1 MKSLHRI
8 LFALFLAVSA
18 VSGCTDP
25 VEEIPVTISLN
36 KTLMSALPVGS
47 QQQLEAVVKPDGAD
61 VTVVWESDNEAVA
74 SVDADGIV
82 SGVSVGTAVITASV
96 GDASAECKVT
106 VVAVKPTAISL
117 TPTKLHLKTGDT
129 KELVVAFTPAEAVAE
144 DLVWETSDAS
154 VAAVKDGVV
163 TAAGEGEATVTVKCN
178 GGNLAAVCR
187 VSVAEDYVPV
197 YVTEMQL
204 TPSEMS
210 LEAGQ
215 KKTIKVTYL
224 PADAEEVTDLEWET
238 SDADVAKVENGTV
251 EAVKAGK
258 AVITAKCMDGTV
270 TATCQVTVSEKEE
283 PEPGPGEGGLQAV
296 AINAVGGKADVQV
309 GMELQLE
316 LACTPSNAVPSSVTW
331 SVDTDMFASIDDN
344 GLLKGKYAEKDASG
358 WKSVVVTVNA
368 DGKEASLVVRV
379 IPRQAEEIRV
389 DVPENNRIKVG
400 SGWTFNPVIYPEG
413 LGFNVM
419 AICSYPAYSVLE
431 GVCYTQPGTPGR
443 YSYTFTLSG
452 HENLLDE
459 YNVKTYVDIDVEPYW
474 VETVSIDSALEMET
488 GSSTTLI
495 PTYTSDKEGVEPTY
509 KDVQWKSSDEAVV
522 KVDGKGNVTA
532 VGTGEATVTV
542 TTSSEWSVPSGSE
555 QKSASCKVTVT
566 QAANPVYVGDYFYS
580 DGTWSTELQSGK
592 TVVGVVF
599 ATANATSTDPQLK
612 KDYPECTHGLVVS
625 VKEYD
630 SPIAMVSGA
639 DYSWNSVNNYA
650 LELGGYA
657 SMAATDII
665 CGYSNT
671 QAMKAFKAAKGD
683 YSKYLDVID
692 GHDVSVAGASTWY
705 MPSQYELSLIGA
717 DYSVINERLAAVG
730 DQFEEFKNSWDSA
743 SRSGIYWSS
752 TYLDGLGSQSKPYI
766 LSTNQLDGSMKMHS
780 HSYQVRLVFAF

>member
-47 QQQLEAVVKPDGAD
+47 QQQLEAVVKPEGAD

-74 SVDADGIV
+74 TVDAEGTV
-82 SGVSVGTAVITASV
+82 TGVSVGTAVITASA

-106 VVAVKPTAISL
+106 VVALKPTAISL
-117 TPTKLHLKTGDT
+117 SPTRLQMKPGDT
-129 KELVVAFTPAEAVAE
+129 SELAVAFTPAEAVAE

-163 TAAGEGEATVTVKCN
+163 TAAGVGEATVTVKCN
-178 GGNLAAVCR
+178 GGNLAAVCH
-187 VSVAEDYVPV
+187 VNVAEDYVPV
-197 YVTEMQL
+197 YVTEIQL
-204 TPSEMS
+204 TPAEMS

-215 KKTIKVTYL
+215 KKTIEVTYL

-316 LACTPSNAVPSSVTW
+316 LACTPSTAVLSSVTW
-331 SVDTDMFASIDDN
+331 SVDTDMFASIDSN
-344 GLLKGKYAEKDASG
+344 GLLKGKYAEKDASD

-389 DVPENNRIKVG
+389 DVPENNRLKVG

-419 AICSYPAYSVLE
+419 AICSYPVYSVLE

-509 KDVQWKSSDEAVV
+509 KDVQWKSSDETVV

-532 VGTGEATVTV
+532 VGAGEATVTV

-692 GHDVSVAGASTWY
+692 GHDVSVAGTSTWY

-730 DQFEEFKNSWDSA
+730 DQFEEYKNSWDSA

-752 TYLDGLGSQSKPYI
+752 TYLDSIGSQSKPYI

>member
-1 MKSLHRI
+1 
-8 LFALFLAVSA
+8 
-18 VSGCTDP
+18 
-25 VEEIPVTISLN
+25 
-36 KTLMSALPVGS
+36 
-47 QQQLEAVVKPDGAD
+47 
-61 VTVVWESDNEAVA
+61 
-74 SVDADGIV
+74 
-82 SGVSVGTAVITASV
+82 
-96 GDASAECKVT
+96 
-106 VVAVKPTAISL
+106 
-117 TPTKLHLKTGDT
+117 
-129 KELVVAFTPAEAVAE
+129 
-144 DLVWETSDAS
+144 
-154 VAAVKDGVV
+154 
-163 TAAGEGEATVTVKCN
+163 
-178 GGNLAAVCR
+178 
-187 VSVAEDYVPV
+187 
-197 YVTEMQL
+197 
-204 TPSEMS
+204 
-210 LEAGQ
+210 
-215 KKTIKVTYL
+215 
-224 PADAEEVTDLEWET
+224 
-238 SDADVAKVENGTV
+238 
-251 EAVKAGK
+251 
-258 AVITAKCMDGTV
+258 
-270 TATCQVTVSEKEE
+270 
-283 PEPGPGEGGLQAV
+283 
-296 AINAVGGKADVQV
+296 
-309 GMELQLE
+309 MELQLE

-419 AICSYPAYSVLE
+419 AICSYPVYSVLE

-532 VGTGEATVTV
+532 VGAGEATVTV

-692 GHDVSVAGASTWY
+692 GHDVSVAGTSTWY